1 MHGATLNPALIRTLL
16 IVLFVVIT
24 QIMRAAKMSKTAKP
38 GTAKPGATAKPD
50 ARSGAGTGMQLGDAL
65 REAMRQRAE
74 QARARQS
81 EQPVQAVRSEAE
93 PLAFDEPFQQPP
105 KIEPDSSIVPSLLLL
120 ALLACLCLMAYRYWA
135 G

>member
-1 MHGATLNPALIRTLL
+1 MHGAALNPALIRALL

-24 QIMRAAKMSKTAKP
+24 QLVRAAKMSKTAPPKP
-38 GTAKPGATAKPD
+38 TAQAGAPKAAP
-50 ARSGAGTGMQLGDAL
+50 LGDAF

-74 QARARQS
+74 QIRARQS
-81 EQPVQAVRSEAE
+81 GQPLQDEPDEAE
-93 PLAFDEPFQQPP
+93 PLSSDAPFAQPP
-105 KIEPDSSIVPSLLLL
+105 KIEPESSFVPSLLLL